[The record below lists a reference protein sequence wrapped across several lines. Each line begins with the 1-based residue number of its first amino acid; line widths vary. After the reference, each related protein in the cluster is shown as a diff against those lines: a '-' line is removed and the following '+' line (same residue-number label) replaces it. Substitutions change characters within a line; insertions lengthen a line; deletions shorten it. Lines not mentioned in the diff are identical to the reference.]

1 MHSASLL
8 DLADSIM
15 GVAVPTLGHDPTHGL
30 QRTPGGNANGWYI
43 WVGEYSWA
51 SDFFSHLRIAH
62 TFEKTPEVLKSFDLP
77 RGCRFLLAKD
87 YTGVRPQLRS

>member
-1 MHSASLL
+1 MRSTSLL
-8 DLADSIM
+8 AFADSIM
-15 GVAVPTLGHDPTHGL
+15 SVAVPTLEHDPTHGL
-30 QRTPGGNANGWYI
+30 QRTPGGNTNGWYI

-87 YTGVRPQLRS
+87 YAGVCSQLRP

>member
-1 MHSASLL
+1 MRSASLL
-8 DLADSIM
+8 AFADSIM
-15 GVAVPTLGHDPTHGL
+15 SVAVPTLEHDPLHGL

-51 SDFFSHLRIAH
+51 SDFFSPLYIAH

-77 RGCRFLLAKD
+77 LGCRFLLAKD
-87 YTGVRPQLRS
+87 YAGVRSQLRP

>member
-8 DLADSIM
+8 AFADSIM

-30 QRTPGGNANGWYI
+30 QRTPEGNTNGWYI

-51 SDFFSHLRIAH
+51 SDFFSHLHIAH
-62 TFEKTPEVLKSFDLP
+62 TFEKTQEVLKSSDLS

-87 YTGVRPQLRS
+87 YPDVCSQLRS